1 MTVAKAMAFAALILV
16 STACCP
22 QKPTD
27 PLAGCDKDKL
37 IHCTGEPA
45 YLGWC
50 MNACATWEHL
60 QTGQKSD
67 WPFGPIVK
75 SDRLNIIKPVY
86 RPTINAEPPPDPRLP
101 PKEFDKPYI
110 GLGAFIVRRGSEVD
124 LHENCRMRTGK
135 PMFENGK
142 SALGCAMRGV
152 PTKDDCT
159 IYIADDYVLQRWSA
173 TYDIV
178 YRHERAHCN
187 NAQHDEQGR
196 WLK

>member
-27 PLAGCDKDKL
+27 PLAGYDKDKL

-86 RPTINAEPPPDPRLP
+86 RPTIDAEPPPRSAPTAEGVRQAVHRPRCVHRAARQRSRLARELP
-101 PKEFDKPYI
+101 
-110 GLGAFIVRRGSEVD
+110 
-124 LHENCRMRTGK
+124 H
-135 PMFENGK
+135 
-142 SALGCAMRGV
+142 
-152 PTKDDCT
+152 
-159 IYIADDYVLQRWSA
+159 
-173 TYDIV
+173 
-178 YRHERAHCN
+178 AHRQ
-187 NAQHDEQGR
+187 AHV
-196 WLK
+196 